1 MGRDAFAVAVLTGIG
16 LVTFMRDAYAYL
28 DPGTASML
36 LQGLIGG
43 IAAAARSM
51 RLRFRKLHKRAKSSR
66 WTVVVLGARLRER
79 LRTIRCCLRRRFSA
93 MIDFEPP
100 GRSRMAMFRNK

>member
-43 IAAAARSM
+43 IAAAA
-51 RLRFRKLHKRAKSSR
+51 A
-66 WTVVVLGARLRER
+66 VGAIYWQRVKNA
-79 LRTIRCCLRRRFSA
+79 F
-93 MIDFEPP
+93 
-100 GRSRMAMFRNK
+100 SRMFGRGEDGRLAAAKTDDE